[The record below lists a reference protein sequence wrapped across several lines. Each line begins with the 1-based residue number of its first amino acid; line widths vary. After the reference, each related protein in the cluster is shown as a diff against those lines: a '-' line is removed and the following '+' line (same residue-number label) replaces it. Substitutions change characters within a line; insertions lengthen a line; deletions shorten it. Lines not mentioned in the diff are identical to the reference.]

1 MKAKR
6 AQAIGDAV
14 VGYMR
19 VSTAKQGENGISL
32 ELQQSAIYNFAE
44 AAGLTVIAVY
54 SDVASGRGR
63 RSIHRRSGLRKAFEA
78 CRDYDAHLVVWDW
91 SRLSREA
98 STEEELLNLL
108 PSPERVHSIGNE
120 ESFESA
126 RRHARVAH
134 AQEQRDEISKR
145 TKVAM
150 DERKRS
156 GKQFG
161 NPDIKTVQESG
172 RDAWSRISEDI
183 ARNIADVLLALPD
196 RKVLSRRE
204 LAEEL
209 NQRGLL
215 TGHGLLWNAS
225 RLRGP
230 LQRAEEL
237 LPGADDEAMRKH
249 PTYGLF

>member
-6 AQAIGDAV
+6 AQAIGEAA

-19 VSTAKQGENGISL
+19 VSTAKQGEKGISL
-32 ELQQSAIYNFAE
+32 ELQQSAIYRFAE
-44 AAGLTVIAVY
+44 SAGLTVVAVY

-63 RSIHRRSGLRKAFEA
+63 RSIHRRAGLRKAFEA

-108 PSPERVHSIGNE
+108 PPPERVHSIGDD

-126 RRHARVAH
+126 QKHARISH
-134 AQEQRDEISKR
+134 AQEQRDAISKR

-161 NPDIKTVQESG
+161 NLDIKTVQESG

-183 ARNIADVLLALPD
+183 ARSIADVLRSLPERKAL
-196 RKVLSRRE
+196 RRCDI
-204 LAEEL
+204 ADEL
-209 NQRGLL
+209 NRRGLL

-225 RLRGP
+225 RLREP

-237 LPGADDEAMRKH
+237 LTGEDDKAMRKH

>member
-6 AQAIGDAV
+6 AQAIGEAV

-19 VSTAKQGENGISL
+19 VSTEKQGENGISL
-32 ELQQSAIYNFAE
+32 ELQENAIYNFAQD
-44 AAGLTVIAVY
+44 AGMTVIAVY
-54 SDVASGRGR
+54 SDVASGRGS
-63 RSIHRRSGLRKAFEA
+63 RSIHRRAGLRKAFEA
-78 CRDYDAHLVVWDW
+78 CRACEAQLVVWDW

-108 PSPERVHSIGNE
+108 PPPERVHSIGDD

-126 RRHARVAH
+126 RNHARVAH

-145 TKVAM
+145 TKAAM

-183 ARNIADVLLALPD
+183 ARSIADILRSLPERKALRRCNIAD
-196 RKVLSRRE
+196 
-204 LAEEL
+204 EL
-209 NQRGLL
+209 NRRGLL

-237 LPGADDEAMRKH
+237 LAGEDDEAMRRH